1 MPFNQADLKQIG
13 NEGYLPI
20 KVAAPHLNMSDRQ
33 LRREVATDT
42 AFKSDTY
49 GYRNRACKYAMHRS
63 STLQFGNI
71 RSVPCPE
78 LPAGDVHSIF
88 QHDSVILL

>member
-33 LRREVATDT
+33 LRREVARKNIQYLRWNNELYFHPDWCE
-42 AFKSDTY
+42 DY
-49 GYRNRACKYAMHRS
+49 
-63 STLQFGNI
+63 I
-71 RSVPCPE
+71 RSKIVKPRK
-78 LPAGDVHSIF
+78 IMR
-88 QHDSVILL
+88 